1 LGELSTQTVD
11 MFLFTTSAKNSLKKC
26 PKIKLGAV
34 LQLDLQKEPIDIS
47 KAYEMVGVLSFGRG
61 LFRRETIENGN
72 TSYKYFLRLSSEH
85 VVMSQLFGW
94 EGALAL
100 SSDDFEGCYVSPQF
114 PTFLCDQTR
123 LNRNFLGWVMQQPS
137 FWDDLGSRAKGMGDR
152 RRTLNPDS
160 LFASHT
166 PLPPI
171 DEQKSIVARLNQLAD
186 KVQQVNEHL
195 DAVDEVAAA
204 LLISLHHKF
213 AADRIV
219 RLGDIIELFE
229 ESVSIKPDGKYPQ
242 VGVRGFGGGLFAKAA
257 LAGTETSYRAFNR
270 LYADAIVL
278 SQVKGWEGALA
289 VCPPELSGMF
299 VSPEYR
305 TFCCKPSL
313 ASSYY
318 LGELIRT
325 PWFWSLLQAATRGVG
340 ARRER
345 TRPEQF
351 LNIEL
356 PMPELDK
363 QLKVVEILSRQNELK
378 QRHAKIREA
387 NQALIPATLEQI
399 FQ

>member
-1 LGELSTQTVD
+1 
-11 MFLFTTSAKNSLKKC
+11 MKNW
-26 PKIKLGAV
+26 PRIKLGEV
-34 LQLDLQKEPIDIS
+34 LQLDLHKEPIDIS
-47 KAYEMVGVLSFGRG
+47 KGYEMVGVLSFGRG

-123 LNRNFLGWVMQQPS
+123 LNRSFLGWVMQQPS

-171 DEQKSIVARLNQLAD
+171 GEQESIVARLDHLAG
-186 KVQQVNEHL
+186 KVKQVNEHMEAI
-195 DAVDEVAAA
+195 DAASAAI
-204 LLISLHHKF
+204 LISLHHKL
-213 AADRIV
+213 AANRIV
-219 RLGDIIELFE
+219 RLGDIIELSE
-229 ESVSIKPDGKYPQ
+229 ESEPIKPDGQYPQ
-242 VGVRGFGGGLFAKAA
+242 VGVRGFGGGLFAKPA

-289 VCPPELSGMF
+289 VCPVELAGMF

-305 TFCCKPSL
+305 TFRCKPNL
-313 ASSYY
+313 ASSAY

-356 PMPELDK
+356 PMPELHE
-363 QLKVVEILSRQNELK
+363 QLKIVEILSRQNELK
-378 QRHAKIREA
+378 QRHTKIREA
-387 NQALIPATLEQI
+387 NQALIPATLERV

>member
-1 LGELSTQTVD
+1 MSRWPKVKLDEI
-11 MFLFTTSAKNSLKKC
+11 LK
-26 PKIKLGAV
+26 
-34 LQLDLQKEPIDIS
+34 LDLHKEPIDVS
-47 KAYEMVGVLSFGRG
+47 KAYEMVGVLSFGHG
-61 LFRRETIENGN
+61 LFNRETIENGN
-72 TSYKYFLRLSSEH
+72 TSYKYFLRLSAEH
-85 VVMSQLFGW
+85 IVMSQLFGW

-100 SSDDFEGCYVSPQF
+100 SSNDFAGCYVSPQF
-114 PTFLCDQTR
+114 PTFICDQSR
-123 LNRNFLGWVMQQPS
+123 LNREFLGWVMRQPC

-160 LFASHT
+160 LFESYT
-166 PLPPI
+166 PLPTI
-171 DEQKSIVARLNQLAD
+171 DEQESIVARLDQLAN
-186 KVQQVNEHL
+186 KVRQIDQHL
-195 DAVDEVAAA
+195 DAIDAVAEA

-213 AADRIV
+213 AAERVV

-229 ESVSIKPDGKYPQ
+229 DSELIKPDGQYPQ
-242 VGVRGFGGGLFAKAA
+242 VGVRGFGGGLFAKLA

-289 VCPPELSGMF
+289 VCPPELAGMF

-305 TFCCKPSL
+305 TFRCKSNL
-313 ASSYY
+313 ASPAY

-356 PMPELDK
+356 PMPELHE
-363 QLKVVEILSRQNELK
+363 QLQIVEILSRQNELK
-378 QRHAKIREA
+378 QRHTKIREA
-387 NQALIPATLEQI
+387 NQALIPATLERLFSDQSI
-399 FQ
+399 KNL